1 MSAESSPAAWTQVA
15 HQDDVPDGGTLLVD
29 LGPEPV
35 CLYKL
40 GEKIYATHDVCSHG
54 SASLADGFIVDGDK
68 IECPQHQGTFDIAT
82 GKAVGIPC
90 KIDLR
95 TYAVKVENGNIFV
108 KE

>member
-1 MSAESSPAAWTQVA
+1 MPWIRVCGVDELPEGEATKIEAKIDVAVFNVDGEFFATQ
-15 HQDDVPDGGTLLVD
+15 
-29 LGPEPV
+29 
-35 CLYKL
+35 
-40 GEKIYATHDVCSHG
+40 DVCSHG

-68 IECPQHQGTFDIAT
+68 IECPLHQGTFDITT

-95 TYAVKVENGNIFV
+95 TYAVKVENGNIFI